1 MHIIYKSILL
11 GITMVSLAACTN
23 PESLIEKDRKSE
35 EEKILETFSDKEI
48 IKLAD
53 LDVQLKEVEQANE
66 GDQSVI
72 SLTLVVISHS
82 LPEKTEIDNHIFS
95 VTAEQNQEPLTS
107 IDAID
112 SFVLDNKKELIYR
125 FILHSNT
132 DVVLFTFDYTNNAQ
146 QMTKHYDVYLE

>member
-1 MHIIYKSILL
+1 MTKIYRSFLL
-11 GITMVSLAACTN
+11 GMIMVSLAACTN
-23 PESLIEKDRKSE
+23 PESLVEKDRESE

-53 LDVQLKEVEQANE
+53 LDIQLKEVEQSNE
-66 GDQSVI
+66 REQSVI
-72 SLTLVVISHS
+72 SLTLVVISDS
-82 LPEKTEIDNHIFS
+82 LPEKTEIDNQIFS
-95 VTAEQNQEPLTS
+95 VTAEQNQKSLIS

-112 SFVLDNKKELIYR
+112 SFVLDNKKELTYR

-132 DVVLFTFDYTNNAQ
+132 DVVLFTFDYTNNSQ

>member
-1 MHIIYKSILL
+1 MTKIYRSFLL
-11 GITMVSLAACTN
+11 GMIMVSLAACTN
-23 PESLIEKDRKSE
+23 PESLVEKDRESE

-53 LDVQLKEVEQANE
+53 LDIQLKEVEQSNE
-66 GDQSVI
+66 RDQSVI
-72 SLTLVVISHS
+72 SLTLVVISDS
-82 LPEKTEIDNHIFS
+82 LPEKTEIDNQIFS
-95 VTAEQNQEPLTS
+95 VTAEQNQKSLIS

-112 SFVLDNKKELIYR
+112 SFVLDNKKELTYR

-132 DVVLFTFDYTNNAQ
+132 DVVLFTFDYTNNSQ